1 MVGEH
6 TEPGVKVDIET
17 LEACKRRLSVEAP
30 SEVVQQAWE
39 AAYGRVQKQARLP
52 GFRKGHVPR
61 TLVKLHFAD
70 DVRREVAQRLIPD
83 VYRQALAQTRL
94 EPLADPDLD
103 DVKLE
108 EGAPLTFTATVE
120 VRPRIALGE
129 YKGLAVRHAPAAL
142 TDAQVA
148 EALERTRE
156 SQAEFRAVDRTPTAG
171 DLVIIDYT
179 LTPDGLPPAQ
189 ETGYGFVVGDG
200 AVMPEI
206 DEAVAGMTA
215 ASEREVSVRFAA
227 DHRREDLRG
236 KAGVARVRLVEVK
249 EKVLPALDDEFARSL
264 GDYATVAALTDALR
278 RQLEQE
284 REQDNRRALED
295 AVVEALL
302 ARHEFPVPEAMVMR
316 QVARVVEQ
324 MRERMRRQ
332 GVDPDRVRW
341 DYDKLAAELRPGAE
355 KAVRRLLVLDA
366 IAEAEGL
373 APGDADVEREI
384 EAVAARSERSPAAI
398 RGMMEKSGDLEGLRL
413 RLREKQALDFL
424 IQHAAITA

>member
-1 MVGEH
+1 LTRATPALPRRSSRRWSAANR
-6 TEPGVKVDIET
+6 TET
-17 LEACKRRLSVEAP
+17 SRSL
-30 SEVVQQAWE
+30 
-39 AAYGRVQKQARLP
+39 
-52 GFRKGHVPR
+52 
-61 TLVKLHFAD
+61 
-70 DVRREVAQRLIPD
+70 
-83 VYRQALAQTRL
+83 
-94 EPLADPDLD
+94 
-103 DVKLE
+103 
-108 EGAPLTFTATVE
+108 
-120 VRPRIALGE
+120 
-129 YKGLAVRHAPAAL
+129 
-142 TDAQVA
+142 
-148 EALERTRE
+148 
-156 SQAEFRAVDRTPTAG
+156 
-171 DLVIIDYT
+171 
-179 LTPDGLPPAQ
+179 
-189 ETGYGFVVGDG
+189 
-200 AVMPEI
+200 
-206 DEAVAGMTA
+206 
-215 ASEREVSVRFAA
+215 AA

-284 REQDNRRALED
+284 REQNNRRALED

-316 QVARVVEQ
+316 QIARVVEQ

-341 DYDKLAAELRPGAE
+341 DYDKLAGELRPGAE

-384 EAVAARSERSPAAI
+384 EAVAARSERLPAAI
-398 RGMMEKSGDLEGLRL
+398 RGMMEKSGELEGLRL

>member
-1 MVGEH
+1 M
-6 TEPGVKVDIET
+6 
-17 LEACKRRLSVEAP
+17 
-30 SEVVQQAWE
+30 
-39 AAYGRVQKQARLP
+39 
-52 GFRKGHVPR
+52 
-61 TLVKLHFAD
+61 
-70 DVRREVAQRLIPD
+70 
-83 VYRQALAQTRL
+83 
-94 EPLADPDLD
+94 
-103 DVKLE
+103 
-108 EGAPLTFTATVE
+108 
-120 VRPRIALGE
+120 
-129 YKGLAVRHAPAAL
+129 
-142 TDAQVA
+142 
-148 EALERTRE
+148 
-156 SQAEFRAVDRTPTAG
+156 
-171 DLVIIDYT
+171 
-179 LTPDGLPPAQ
+179 
-189 ETGYGFVVGDG
+189 
-200 AVMPEI
+200 
-206 DEAVAGMTA
+206 
-215 ASEREVSVRFAA
+215 
-227 DHRREDLRG
+227 
-236 KAGVARVRLVEVK
+236 
-249 EKVLPALDDEFARSL
+249 
-264 GDYATVAALTDALR
+264 AALTDALR

-384 EAVAARSERSPAAI
+384 ETVAARSERSPAAI